1 MFRIYIRERSSWI
14 LLFGFL
20 QVLAAFVVYMDSAIS
35 LKPFLYYTFL
45 SAIIFTGFIFLR
57 YQKETRFYREVA
69 EREDNLD
76 LSSIPE
82 SNSPFEKII
91 ESGLVS
97 QTERFKQEY
106 TRNWTLLEQEKDEL
120 LSWIHEVKTPLTAMH
135 LMIDRIE
142 DQNLKSAL
150 TYEWLRIHLLL
161 DQQLHQKRIP
171 SMENDLYIEIVNLE
185 DILFNEIK
193 SLQSWCMQKG
203 IGFEMEMEETEALSD
218 AKWFSFII
226 RQLLTNAVKYSEE
239 SDIMISSFQHDG
251 KISLRIQDFGRGID
265 QRDLPRIFEKGFTST
280 SNHHENA
287 ATGMGLYLAKKA
299 ADQLK
304 IKIRAESVL
313 DKGTIMTLVF
323 PTRNDFNRITG
334 M

>member
-1 MFRIYIRERSSWI
+1 MFRKYIRERVSWI

-20 QVLAAFVVYMDSAIS
+20 QLLAAFVVYMDSAIS

-82 SNSPFEKII
+82 SESPFEKIV

-97 QTERFKQEY
+97 QTERFKQEF

-135 LMIDRIE
+135 LMIDRIG
-142 DQNLKSAL
+142 DQDLKSSL

-171 SMENDLYIEIVNLE
+171 SMENDLYIEMIHLE
-185 DILFNEIK
+185 DILFSEIK

-203 IGFEMEMEETEALSD
+203 IGFEMELEETEALSD
-218 AKWFSFII
+218 AKWLSFII
-226 RQLLTNAVKYSEE
+226 RQLLTNAVKYSEK
-239 SDIMISSFQHDG
+239 SDISISSSQHDG

-280 SNHHENA
+280 ANHHENA

-304 IKIRAESVL
+304 INIHVESVL
-313 DKGTIMTLVF
+313 GKGTIMTLIF
-323 PTRNDFNRITG
+323 PTRNDFVSITG

>member
-1 MFRIYIRERSSWI
+1 MFRKYIRERLSWI
-14 LLFGFL
+14 LLFSFL
-20 QVLAAFVVYMDSAIS
+20 QVLAAFVVYIDSAIS

-82 SNSPFEKII
+82 SVSPFEKII

-120 LSWIHEVKTPLTAMH
+120 LSWIHEVKTPLTALH

-185 DILFNEIK
+185 GILFSEIK

-203 IGFEMEMEETEALSD
+203 IGFEMEMEEMEAMSD
-218 AKWFSFII
+218 AKWLSFII
-226 RQLLTNAVKYSEE
+226 RQLLTNAVKYSED
-239 SDIMISSFQHDG
+239 SDILISCSSHDG

-265 QRDLPRIFEKGFTST
+265 PRDLPWIFEKGFTST
-280 SNHHENA
+280 ANHHENA

-304 IKIRAESVL
+304 IQIHAESFL
-313 DKGTIMTLVF
+313 NKGTIMTLVF
-323 PTRNDFNRITG
+323 PTRNDFNSITG